1 MPNPVRLL
9 PSALAAGGILALAIA
24 FVLAP
29 GDRARADENAARAVI
44 SQQLESFLSGDFE
57 NAYSYASPDIKR
69 IFPTLDRFMAM
80 VQSGY
85 LPVLRPGNYA
95 FGQVRD
101 SADGRIIQD
110 VLIRGPDG
118 NDWTA
123 TYFMERQ
130 DDGNWKVDGVQLRQ
144 GAAGMT

>member
-1 MPNPVRLL
+1 MYRRSFRLFAAL
-9 PSALAAGGILALAIA
+9 CLFLAASVA
-24 FVLAP
+24 
-29 GDRARADENAARAVI
+29 ARADEDAARNVI
-44 SQQLESFLSGDFE
+44 TQQLESFLSGDFE

-69 IFPTLDRFMAM
+69 IFPTLDRFMSM

-95 FGQVRD
+95 FGQVRM
-101 SADGRIIQD
+101 SGDGRIVQD

-118 NDWTA
+118 TDWTA
-123 TYFMERQ
+123 TYFMEQ
-130 DDGNWKVDGVQLRQ
+130 QADGTWKVDGVQLRE